1 MRNMTSLL
9 SKSAGSLTI
18 KITIVVAAAIGG
30 TAIVSSNVF
39 AALTATAT
47 NLSGG
52 SITTGTLKLEYSAS
66 GGSGAFS
73 TAITGLGPGDTVNRY
88 IDLNVTGTLDGETP
102 TLQLATSDSNTL
114 VNNGTKGL
122 QITVKA
128 CSVAWTQSGAG
139 TCSGTETTVLAQ
151 TSVLAL
157 KTSAASIVLPSTLA
171 SATNR
176 LKLAIV
182 LPTATENVINGVL
195 PGDTV
200 QGLTAA
206 LTWSFIIQ
214 ERTAVITNS

>member
-1 MRNMTSLL
+1 MKSMTSVL
-9 SKSAGSLTI
+9 SRSAGSLAL

-30 TAIVSSNVF
+30 TAMVSSNVF

-52 SITTGTLKLEYSAS
+52 SVTTGTLKLEYAPS
-66 GGSGAFS
+66 GASGAFS
-73 TAITGLGPGDTVNRY
+73 TAITDLGPGDTVNRY

-114 VNNGTKGL
+114 VNNGSKGL
-122 QITVKA
+122 QVSVKA
-128 CSVAWTQSGAG
+128 CSVAWTQTGAG
-139 TCSGTETTVLAQ
+139 TCSGTETTVLAS

-157 KTSAASIVLPSTLA
+157 KAGASTISLPSTLA
-171 SATNR
+171 GATNR

-182 LPTATENVINGVL
+182 LPTTNENVINGVL

-214 ERTAVITNS
+214 ERTALVTNS

>member
-1 MRNMTSLL
+1 MKSLL

-30 TAIVSSNVF
+30 TAMVSSNVF

-52 SITTGTLKLEYSAS
+52 SVTTGTLKFEYSAA

-73 TAITGLGPGDTVNRY
+73 TAITGVGPGDTVNRY

-122 QITVKA
+122 QVTVKA

-139 TCSGTETTVLAQ
+139 TCSGTETTVLSP

-157 KTSAASIVLPSTLA
+157 KTSSASIVLPSTLA
-171 SATNR
+171 GATNR

-182 LPTATENVINGVL
+182 LPTTTENVINGVL
-195 PGDTV
+195 PVDTV